1 MLRARDLGISP
12 PSLQYQLFSQPAF
25 EESMSSSQD
34 KLGRVRT
41 PRVHL
46 RYDVQVGEATV
57 KKEIPFLMGVVG
69 DFSGTPMQ
77 RQVNGDVAP
86 VPASELKHLRDR
98 KFVDIDRDNFD
109 AVLKKMTPGVSVEV
123 ENTLK
128 GDGTNMKVNLAF
140 ESMKDF
146 DPGEVAKRV
155 PALKKLLDIRDQL
168 MELKVKTGSSPK
180 LEAITEEWLKNTADV
195 EALAKELGLGDES
208 SDS

>member
-1 MLRARDLGISP
+1 
-12 PSLQYQLFSQPAF
+12 
-25 EESMSSSQD
+25 MSSSQD
-34 KLGRVRT
+34 KLQRVRT

-46 RYDVQVGEATV
+46 RYDVQVGDATV

-69 DFSGTPMQ
+69 DFSGNPMQ
-77 RQVNGDVAP
+77 RQINGDVTP
-86 VPASELKHLRDR
+86 VPATELKHLRDR

-109 AVLKKMTPGVSVEV
+109 EVLKKMTPGVSVEV

-128 GDGTNMKVNLAF
+128 GDGTNIKVNLAF
-140 ESMKDF
+140 ESIKDF

-180 LEAITEEWLKNTADV
+180 LEAITEEWLKNTSDV
-195 EALAKELGLGDES
+195 EALAKELGLGDEPS
-208 SDS
+208 ES